1 MEQITSKA
9 ATITPIESRK
19 ANGRAQV
26 IVATSVMLSFI
37 SFWRAAAIVLNDL
50 GSSAYYVGGIA
61 EKAAGQAA
69 PWFIL
74 GVMLFSYAVRAVY
87 IESCAM
93 FTRGGVYRVV
103 KEAMGGTLA
112 KLSVSALMFDYMLT
126 GPISGVSAGQ
136 YIVGLISQTT
146 VYLGHPWTPAT
157 STINYLAAGIAA
169 GITIYFWRRNT
180 RGIHESSDDALRI
193 MYVTTAMVVLLIGWC
208 TFTILTRPQMQ
219 RLPPAPVPHNLS
231 FNNDAVGW
239 MPKILPRAFQSPD
252 ANAAAHES
260 SEPHYRFVEHAG
272 MLIGLIGIL
281 MAFGHSFLA
290 MSGEESLAQVNRE
303 LEYPKHKNLMRAG
316 LIIFVYSLLFT
327 SLVSFFAY
335 AIIPD
340 EQRSQ
345 YFDNLISGIAI
356 NLAGPTTLKLAF
368 QAFIVIVGF
377 LMLAG
382 AINTAI
388 VGANGVLNRV
398 SEDGVMTDWFRA
410 PHKRFGTTYR
420 MINLIVI
427 LQLVAIIASRGNT
440 YTLGEAYA
448 FGVIWSFAFKGLAV
462 LVLRFKDKSKREWKV
477 PFNLRLD
484 GNELPIGLGVITA
497 LLFSV
502 AGVNLLTKE
511 VATVSGIAFTIVFFV
526 IFTVSEKINER
537 RHAAEIHT
545 TSAMDQFRLNTSET
559 ISDETVAVREGNT
572 ICLVR
577 DYNTLNH
584 LRKALELTHTGK
596 KDLVV
601 MTVHLMRGP
610 DTGYED
616 IAGDRL
622 FSRYEQYLFSK
633 VVALAEKAGKTVHLL
648 VVPSSDIFQAIA
660 LTAAQLRSSD
670 IIAGSS
676 SVITPEQQAKSLGDA
691 WERLP
696 DKPQERI
703 RFRVISP
710 NEEIQDFYLGAHP
723 PDLTDEEIN
732 FIHKLWL
739 DVTREPGL
747 ENIRHK
753 HIVVAA
759 LVNLA
764 DELHNDHRP
773 RVLQF
778 VRALKAGE
786 SIKTTGNGWR
796 QKRKRAKLRKAARA
810 NKEQ

>member
-1 MEQITSKA
+1 VTSD
-9 ATITPIESRK
+9 S
-19 ANGRAQV
+19 NGRTQV

-61 EKAAGQAA
+61 EKAIGQAA

-87 IESCAM
+87 VESCAM

-112 KLSVSALMFDYMLT
+112 KLSVSALMFDYILT

-136 YIVGLISQTT
+136 YIVGLISQTS
-146 VYLGHPWTPAT
+146 VYLGHPWVPSADTV
-157 STINYLAAGIAA
+157 NHLAAGIAA
-169 GITIYFWRRNT
+169 LVTIYFWWRNT

-193 MYVTTAMVVLLIGWC
+193 MYVTTVMVVLLIGWC
-208 TFTILTRPQMQ
+208 AFTILTRPTAQ
-219 RLPPAPVPHNLS
+219 RLPPAPVPHNLL

-239 MPKILPRAFQSPD
+239 LPKLAPNALEPVKVESAAPVSP
-252 ANAAAHES
+252 EPSS
-260 SEPHYRFVEHAG
+260 SEARFKIPARAG
-272 MLIGLIGIL
+272 ILIGLVGIL
-281 MAFGHSFLA
+281 MAFGHSILA

-303 LEYPKHKNLMRAG
+303 LEYPKHRNLMRAG
-316 LIIFVYSLLFT
+316 FVIFLYSLLFT

-340 EQRSQ
+340 KDRPQ
-345 YFDNLISGIAI
+345 YFDNLISGIAV
-356 NLAGPTTLKLAF
+356 NLAGPMTLKLAF

-420 MINLIVI
+420 MINLIVV
-427 LQLVAIIASRGNT
+427 LQLVAIVGSRGNT

-448 FGVIWSFAFKGLAV
+448 FGVVWSFAFKGLAV
-462 LVLRFKDKSKREWKV
+462 LVLRFKDKSTREWKV
-477 PFNLRLD
+477 PFNLKLD
-484 GNELPIGLGVITA
+484 GNELPIGLGLITA
-497 LLFSV
+497 LLFAV
-502 AGVNLLTKE
+502 AGINLLTKE
-511 VATVSGIAFTIVFFV
+511 VATITGLAFTIVFFTLFL
-526 IFTVSEKINER
+526 ISERINER
-537 RHAAEIHT
+537 RRADEIHT
-545 TSAMDQFRLNTSET
+545 TSAMDQFRLNANEA
-559 ISDETVAVREGNT
+559 ISNETVAVRPGNT

-577 DYNTLNH
+577 DYNTLDH
-584 LRKALELTHTGK
+584 LKEALDITHTGK

-610 DTGYED
+610 DTGYEG
-616 IAGDRL
+616 IAEDRL
-622 FSRYEQYLFSK
+622 FSKYEQYLFSK
-633 VVALAEKAGKTVHLL
+633 VVALAEKAGKTVQLL

-670 IIAGSS
+670 IIAGRS
-676 SVITPEQQAKSLGDA
+676 SVMTPEQQAKLLGDA

-696 DKPQERI
+696 NKPQERI
-703 RFRVISP
+703 RFRVIGRGAD
-710 NEEIQDFYLGAHP
+710 IRDFYLGAHA
-723 PDLTDEEIN
+723 PDLTAEEIN

-739 DVTREPGL
+739 NVRDERGL
-747 ENIRHK
+747 EDIRHK
-753 HIVVAA
+753 QIVVAA
-759 LVNLA
+759 LVRLA
-764 DELHNDHRP
+764 DELHEDR
-773 RVLQF
+773 RQQVLDF
-778 VRALKAGE
+778 LRALKKGE
-786 SIKTTGNGWR
+786 KFGETDQPRPT
-796 QKRKRAKLRKAARA
+796 QEKPERKR
-810 NKEQ
+810 